1 MTAYDA
7 FIFVAEL
14 VGWLAWFFVLAA
26 AISDLI
32 WPWWGG
38 LWRVRL
44 ARPQARYLDK
54 QNDRHSNRN

>member
-54 QNDRHSNRN
+54 